1 MDVWRLS
8 LDGREIAKGG
18 KVGRRRIR
26 TFDDPVSGCELK
38 LTVEGDA
45 KASEV
50 KIRLYSVDPELM
62 RKVMAAE
69 EPRRPPAPFERC
81 CVLAARTPTVLTFM
95 VKHPAQTR
103 SLVLTPDVESLGGTP
118 VVFRLAHSADG
129 EAWTDCPYEYRLDN
143 VAANPIAQTV
153 VLNAKAEI
161 KYVKLTAVRTLKEGC
176 AATLGRLELVP

>member
-1 MDVWRLS
+1 
-8 LDGREIAKGG
+8 
-18 KVGRRRIR
+18 
-26 TFDDPVSGCELK
+26 
-38 LTVEGDA
+38 
-45 KASEV
+45 
-50 KIRLYSVDPELM
+50 M

-69 EPRRPPAPFERC
+69 EPLRPPAPFERC

-129 EAWTDCPYEYRLDN
+129 EAWTDDPDEYRLDN

-153 VLNAKAEI
+153 VLKAKAEI